1 MTSGRA
7 LPLVLAFV
15 ALSFASAYAQFGGMG
30 MGVPGSPGMGGMQ
43 SAPMRRSARSRN
55 SRRAACQNLMA
66 LRDETQKAGKALKTA
81 SEKKAPPEEACKL
94 FKVFV
99 AAESKM
105 IKGLEE
111 NSQVCGVPP
120 DAIKQVK
127 AQHVSVSKMAKQV
140 CDAAAQVRVRPAR
153 ASAKCSVRRRRFRTA
168 TPSAATAPSTRCRV
182 ANCCD
187 DRRGSRRRFDR

>member
-1 MTSGRA
+1 
-7 LPLVLAFV
+7 
-15 ALSFASAYAQFGGMG
+15 

-43 SAPMRRSARSRN
+43 SAPMTPFGAQPQQPPP
-55 SRRAACQNLMA
+55 ACQNLMA
-66 LRDETQKAGKALKTA
+66 LRDETQKAGQALKAA

-111 NSQVCGVPP
+111 NSQVCGVPA

-127 AQHVSVSKMAKQV
+127 AQHVGVSKMAKQV
-140 CDAAAQVRVRPAR
+140 CDAAAAGPRQSGPSFSEVLGSSPTVPD
-153 ASAKCSVRRRRFRTA
+153 SNAK
-168 TPSAATAPSTRCRV
+168 
-182 ANCCD
+182 
-187 DRRGSRRRFDR
+187 RGYGTFDTLSGSQLLR